1 MECTHPV
8 LYTGKDGELFCQV
21 CKAVVIHQ
29 ETHAEAQKQTE
40 KPHATEK
47 ASKSPSAKRTAKN
60 GK

>member
-21 CKAVVIHQ
+21 CKAVIHQ
-29 ETHAEAQKQTE
+29 ETHAEAQKQPE
-40 KPHATEK
+40 NPHATEK
-47 ASKSPSAKRTAKN
+47 VSKSPSAKRTAKN